1 MRKITLIFCIL
12 FVLGLFGCIN
22 ENPSKKLPEKLQ
34 GMNIQ
39 YKYDNDREYNVKL
52 EEDGLS
58 YRYVSGSKPDKWW
71 GKFPYHHAVLANQ
84 NHIVAWHEVGYDDY
98 ITLIIDFD
106 RETLFGSGI
115 IQGKEVHFQSA
126 QISSLTFMQK
136 KPESSKE

>member
-1 MRKITLIFCIL
+1 MRRVTFALLLPIL
-12 FVLGLFGCIN
+12 FMLSACCS
-22 ENPSKKLPEKLQ
+22 EKEDQYPDKLV
-34 GMNIQ
+34 GMKIQ
-39 YKYDNDREYNVKL
+39 YKYANDREYNVKL

-84 NHIVAWHEVGYDDY
+84 IHVLAWHEVGYDDY

-106 RETLFGSGI
+106 RNTLFGSGI

-126 QISSLTFMQK
+126 NISTLTFMNQ
-136 KPESSKE
+136 KPESSQK